1 MSVAEIEEKIIKP
14 LSRAEKWQLIEDI
27 TQMLRQEEEAEAELS
42 KYFKPGQKVG
52 FWSPFDAFDMAQ
64 KMQNLLE
71 QETV

>member
-14 LSRAEKWQLIEDI
+14 LSREEKWQLIEDI
-27 TQMLRQEEEAEAELS
+27 ARMLREEEAAELS
-42 KYFKPGQKVG
+42 RYFQPGQKVG